1 MVSLTRRRSHKPHG
15 GDPCDLP
22 GCDQVPLDRRRY
34 PEDLSERRD
43 RYPLDGNTPPIHS
56 IAFGQPLRWLSLGWH
71 DLWRAPA
78 ALLHGLLVT
87 AVGLIIMAVTW
98 EQAWLSFTALSGFLL
113 AGPILAV
120 GVNRLAQRLEHDERI
135 HLSLGLDLRGE
146 TWIPVLLF
154 AAILAIIFAIW
165 STFVWLWIGVITVGD
180 AAILGTL
187 PEMLGAMLGTTAG
200 LISLLGTVVAGA
212 VLALVVFTL
221 SMVTLPAMLDR
232 RIGLIDAM
240 AISLNA
246 FFHNRVPALFWAA
259 LITVLFGISVLTG
272 LLALVVIFP
281 WLGFAMWHAYR
292 DLVEH
297 PEAESREGSAG

>member
-1 MVSLTRRRSHKPHG
+1 MVSLTRRRSQKPRG
-15 GDPCDLP
+15 DDPCDLT
-22 GCDQVPLDRRRY
+22 GCEQVPLDRRRY

-43 RYPLDGNTPPIHS
+43 RYPLEGNTPPIHT
-56 IAFGQPLRWLSLGWH
+56 IALSQPLRWLSLGWH

-87 AVGLIIMAVTW
+87 VVGLIIMAATW
-98 EQAWLSFTALSGFLL
+98 GQAWLGFTALSGFLL
-113 AGPILAV
+113 VGPILAV
-120 GVNRLAQRLEHDERI
+120 GVNRLAQRMEQDERVG
-135 HLSLGLDLRGE
+135 LSLGLDLRGE
-146 TWIPVLLF
+146 TWIPVVLF

-180 AAILGTL
+180 AAILGSL

-200 LISLLGTVVAGA
+200 IVSLLGTVAAGA
-212 VLALVVFTL
+212 ILALVVFTL

-232 RIGLIDAM
+232 RIGLVDAI

-292 DLVEH
+292 DLVAA
-297 PEAESREGSAG
+297 PADDSATD